1 MKTLQVKLSGHS
13 FEDHSSQGH
22 SYPIYIGA
30 GVLSRSEL
38 FQPFVESK
46 EVMVVTNETV
56 APLYLQTLQN
66 TIVTAGVKENNY
78 HFLVLPDGE
87 RYKNMDVLN
96 SIFDELLKHNFNR
109 QSVLIALGGGVV
121 GDLTGF
127 AAACYQRG
135 IDFIQVPT
143 TLLAQVD
150 SSVGG
155 KTGVNHALGK
165 NMIGAFHQP
174 LAVFSD
180 TDTLNTLEQ
189 RQLIAGVAEVIKY
202 GLISDYHFY
211 IWIEENID
219 KVLALDKTALVYLIE
234 QSCMNKAGVVQRD
247 EKENNIRAMLN
258 LGHTFGHAIETITGY
273 TLWLHG
279 EGVAIGMLMAAEMS
293 RRLGWLTATD
303 VKRIEKMLLKAKLPI
318 SISKNISSYQLVE
331 LMGLDKKVQDS
342 KIRLVLLKSI
352 GEAIVT
358 SEFDKKLIYESIE
371 TFQK

>member
-1 MKTLQVKLSGHS
+1 MKTLQVKFKGHGSSGR
-13 FEDHSSQGH
+13 SSSGH
-22 SYPIYIGA
+22 SYPIYIGT

-38 FQPFVESK
+38 FQPFVQSK
-46 EVMVVTNETV
+46 KVMVVTNETV
-56 APLYLQTLQN
+56 APLYLQTLRN
-66 TIVTAGVKENNY
+66 TITAAGVEDSNNL
-78 HFLVLPDGE
+78 FLVLPDGE

-109 QSVLIALGGGVV
+109 QSLLIALGGGVV

-174 LAVFSD
+174 MAVFSD
-180 TDTLNTLEQ
+180 TNTLGTLEE
-189 RQLIAGVAEVIKY
+189 RQFIAGVAEVIKY
-202 GLISDYHFY
+202 GLISDYNFY
-211 IWIEENID
+211 IWLEENIE
-219 KVLALDKTALVYLIE
+219 KVLVLDETALVYLIE
-234 QSCMNKAGVVQRD
+234 QSCINKANVVQRD
-247 EKENNIRAMLN
+247 EKENNIRAILN

-273 TLWLHG
+273 TQWLHG
-279 EGVAIGMLMAAEMS
+279 EGVAIGMLMAVEMS
-293 RRLGWLTATD
+293 RKLGWLAISD
-303 VKRIEKMLLKAKLPI
+303 VKRIEKLLLKAKLPI
-318 SISKNISSYQLVE
+318 SLRKDISSNQMVKV
-331 LMGLDKKVQDS
+331 MGLDKKVQDN

-352 GEAIVT
+352 GEATVT
-358 SEFDKKLIYESIE
+358 SEFDSKLIYESIE
-371 TFQK
+371 AFQK